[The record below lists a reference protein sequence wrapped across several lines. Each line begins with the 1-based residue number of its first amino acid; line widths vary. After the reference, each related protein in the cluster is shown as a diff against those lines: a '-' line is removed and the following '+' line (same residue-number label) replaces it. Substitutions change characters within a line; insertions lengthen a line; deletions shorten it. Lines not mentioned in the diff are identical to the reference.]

1 MADRSF
7 GPTLLVGVAGAVLA
21 ATSGHQAWVELTAR
35 GEAQGAA
42 DWFWDNSPGIG
53 EMPAAGALG
62 LVTLASWG
70 VLLVS
75 RGTWRRVVAGLGLL
89 AALGLGVTWVVA
101 ARTLRRDVVARVLEA
116 DLADGWDLSWTPW
129 FVVAGVAVL
138 LLVPAHVVA
147 VLRADRWPAMGS
159 RYDAPAARAAGSPA
173 PAAAAPPADA
183 DEVDPADVWR
193 AIDEGRDPTA

>member
-21 ATSGHQAWVELTAR
+21 ATAGHRAWLELTAP
-35 GEAQGAA
+35 GAAQGAA
-42 DWFWDNSPGIG
+42 DWFWENNPGIG
-53 EMPAAGALG
+53 EMPASGALG
-62 LVTLASWG
+62 LVALASWG

-75 RGTWRRVVAGLGLL
+75 RGTWRRVVAGVGLL
-89 AALGLGVTWVVA
+89 AALGLGVTWVVGAVTLPEDVEAQVVQA
-101 ARTLRRDVVARVLEA
+101 A
-116 DLADGWDLSWTPW
+116 LADGWELGWTPW
-129 FVVAGVAVL
+129 FMAAGVAVL

-147 VLRADRWPAMGS
+147 LLRADRWPAMGS
-159 RYDAPAARAAGSPA
+159 RYDAPTARATGG
-173 PAAAAPPADA
+173 AAAESAAPVDP